1 MRKSFSLLLV
11 LAFLTA
17 SCMILA
23 KPASSSAEVTEDTW
37 VAKAP
42 MHVARGKLGVAAV
55 NGKIYAIGGDARSGE
70 YPYVGLVVGTNEE
83 YDPETDTWTFKASMP
98 TPRYG
103 FAIAVY
109 QNKIYCIGGITR
121 VDSTTGWVGT
131 AANEVYD
138 PATDTWE
145 NKTAMPTARFE
156 LQANVVN
163 GKIYLIGGKVP
174 GHYDFPNW
182 TSSLNEV
189 YDPATDSWT
198 TKAPIPV
205 ATSYYPSAVVDNK
218 IYIIGGHT
226 DPYSNVNQIYDP
238 ETDTWSKGA
247 IPPSGIRYA
256 TAGATSGVDA
266 PKRIYVLVEK
276 WALWEDEPPYSN
288 RVYYP
293 ENDSWTFGADLPLP
307 IDRQGFSVAVVS
319 DILYVIGGF
328 KCKELFL
335 GDILTQYATNLQYT
349 PFGYGTVPPVV
360 QVVSPENMTYSSGNV
375 SLAFTVNKPVAW
387 LGYSLDG
394 EENVAIMGNTTITG
408 LTSGLH
414 NVTAYAK
421 DEFENMGASET
432 ISFSVAEE
440 PEPFPV
446 VPVTAASVAT
456 IAVVGVVLLVY
467 FKKRNHKSG
476 K

>member
-1 MRKSFSLLLV
+1 MSKSVALLFV
-11 LAFLTA
+11 LFFLTA
-17 SCMILA
+17 LCVMVA
-23 KPASSSAEVTEDTW
+23 KPVSSSAEVTEDSW

-42 MHVARGKLGVAAV
+42 MHVARGKLGVAVV

-70 YPYVGLVVGTNEE
+70 YPYVGSVVDTNEE
-83 YDPETDTWTFKASMP
+83 YDPENDTWTFKASMP

-121 VDSTTGWVGT
+121 TGWVGT

-238 ETDTWSKGA
+238 ETDMWSKGA
-247 IPPSGIRYA
+247 TPPWGIRYA

-276 WALWEDEPPYSN
+276 WSLWEDEPPYSN

-335 GDILTQYATNLQYT
+335 GDIRTQYATNLQYT

-360 QVVSPENMTYSSGNV
+360 QVVSPENMTYTSGNV
-375 SLAFTVNKPVAW
+375 SLAFTVNKPVVW

-394 EENVAIMGNTTITG
+394 EENVAIMGNTTLTG
-408 LTSGLH
+408 LASDLH
-414 NVTAYAK
+414 NITVYTK
-421 DEFENMGASET
+421 DEFGNMGVSET
-432 ISFSVAEE
+432 VSFTVEA
-440 PEPFPV
+440 PFPATLV
-446 VPVTAASVAT
+446 VAPVASVA
-456 IAVVGVVLLVY
+456 VVGAVLAIY
-467 FKKRNHKSG
+467 FKKRKTVNR
-476 K
+476 